1 MQAAET
7 TIDVV
12 GNNVANSQTVGF
24 KESDA
29 IFATQFLQTIGI
41 GSAPTTNSGGT
52 NPRQV
57 GLGVKVAEITPDFT
71 QGTIEISSNPL
82 DVAIQGDGFLIVQ
95 SGNGQLFTRN
105 GQLKLNRDNEVVNA
119 TGQRVLGFPVNDD
132 FVIQNN
138 TEGLVPLSIPLGKE
152 RVSQPTANAVFSG
165 VLNPSVDRGATPAV
179 SESVV
184 IGNGT
189 VPQPQAVSGVSF
201 DISDFLEAEPPVV
214 SAVVGTPTGAGSGPD
229 ADNPVVYRIVF
240 LDDSGQLLESAPS
253 AELSVD
259 NSGGA
264 GQIDLSALPT
274 GTGAWTGGWRIYRQE
289 SGGTTFYQ
297 VGEQTNTAT
306 PTFSD
311 TVAEAALAVP
321 GNELDTELI
330 EPGSYSY
337 YVSYYDSTNQVETR
351 PTARIGT
358 RSIATPGGR
367 IRIDLSDL
375 ATPTHPEFYVRPTA
389 NLSQRIEQHFGFLSR
404 RYGRAVRLRRV
415 PPLTSTT

>member
-1 MQAAET
+1 M
-7 TIDVV
+7 
-12 GNNVANSQTVGF
+12 GF

-41 GSAPTTNSGGT
+41 GSAPNTNSGGT

-57 GLGVKVAEITPDFT
+57 GLGVKVAEITPNFT

-165 VLNPSVDRGATPAV
+165 VLNPSVDIGATPSL

-189 VPQPQAVSGVSF
+189 VPQPQAVPGQAF

-214 SAVVGTPTGAGSGPD
+214 SGILNAPTGALSGPN

-240 LDDSGQLLESAPS
+240 LDDS
-253 AELSVD
+253 D
-259 NSGGA
+259 
-264 GQIDLSALPT
+264 
-274 GTGAWTGGWRIYRQE
+274 
-289 SGGTTFYQ
+289 
-297 VGEQTNTAT
+297 AT
-306 PTFSD
+306 
-311 TVAEAALAVP
+311 
-321 GNELDTELI
+321 
-330 EPGSYSY
+330 
-337 YVSYYDSTNQVETR
+337 
-351 PTARIGT
+351 
-358 RSIATPGGR
+358 
-367 IRIDLSDL
+367 
-375 ATPTHPEFYVRPTA
+375 H
-389 NLSQRIEQHFGFLSR
+389 
-404 RYGRAVRLRRV
+404 
-415 PPLTSTT
+415 